1 MRGNLPANEPKMQEK
16 WNAMDINKLQMERTE
31 DAQNLFYM
39 MALHMPMVISTSA
52 ML

>member
-16 WNAMDINKLQMERTE
+16 WNGMDINKLQMERTE
-31 DAQNLFYM
+31 GRPEFV
-39 MALHMPMVISTSA
+39 LHDGPPMQMVISISA